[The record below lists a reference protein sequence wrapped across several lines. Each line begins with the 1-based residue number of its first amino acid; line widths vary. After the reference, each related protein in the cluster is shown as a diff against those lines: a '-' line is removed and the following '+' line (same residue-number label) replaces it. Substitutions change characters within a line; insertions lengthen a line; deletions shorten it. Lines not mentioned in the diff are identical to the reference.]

1 MRFGVKRVTV
11 EEICR
16 TASVSKMTFYKFFS
30 NKNDLVMWIM
40 EKLMDEGQ
48 GTFDKIM
55 AGPEP
60 FARKM
65 DQFVQMKL
73 DYGKRMSKE
82 FLTDFM
88 GYSPEVHDLIVQ
100 RSQQNRQKLL
110 NAFETAQKL
119 GEIRE
124 NLNLQF
130 VEYMMNH
137 IMEIAQDPQLLA
149 LFPDTYQLT
158 KQWLDFFL
166 YGIMGGRKPD
176 E

>member
-1 MRFGVKRVTV
+1 MR
-11 EEICR
+11 
-16 TASVSKMTFYKFFS
+16 
-30 NKNDLVMWIM
+30 IM
-40 EKLMDEGQ
+40 ENLMDEGQ
-48 GTFDKIM
+48 GKFDELM
-55 AGPEP
+55 AGDQP
-60 FARKM
+60 FTHKM
-65 DQFVQMKL
+65 NQFVQMKL

-88 GYSPEVHDLIVQ
+88 GYSPEVHNLIVQ
-100 RSQQNRQKLL
+100 RSQENRQRLI
-110 NAFETAQKL
+110 NAFENAQNQ

-130 VEYMMNH
+130 VEYMMNN

-166 YGIMGGRKPD
+166 YGIMGGSKPD
-176 E
+176 A